1 LIELA
6 IATSIPMSEW
16 ESAEQILTAVEILK
30 ERKNGN

>member
-16 ESAEQILTAVEILK
+16 ETAEQVLTAMEIL
-30 ERKNGN
+30 EQTNGK